1 MPMSLGRALFSF
13 VIFKGKFAVHGRY
26 LELTEKSPTD
36 NASFRKVLK
45 NP

>member
-13 VIFKGKFAVHGRY
+13 VIFKGKLAVHGCY

-36 NASFRKVLK
+36 NASF
-45 NP
+45 